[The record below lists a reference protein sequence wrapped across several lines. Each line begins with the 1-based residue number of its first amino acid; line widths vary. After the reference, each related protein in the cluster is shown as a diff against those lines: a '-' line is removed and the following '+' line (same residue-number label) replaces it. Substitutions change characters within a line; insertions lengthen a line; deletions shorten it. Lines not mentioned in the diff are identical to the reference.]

1 MNAIDF
7 DGMNTRCFEYGNLRI
22 AVRSHDEASLV
33 WLEEFSCPAF
43 RPIDCDHPDW
53 TVTLERDSP
62 LYGALIQRLP
72 LTNPDSVDFFTLDG
86 SFQQHELLES
96 DGHCLIAYDR
106 DNSVFYIIDKIN
118 CVVRILAEAVGRF
131 CRMPLARVLREL
143 GTIHCLSAGHLHC
156 HAAAF
161 VLGDQAIALAGVKR
175 SGKTSTLVHSLLQPS
190 TRFITNDRLFVQYDH
205 DRLLIRG
212 MPTILKVRSKSLDL
226 LPEFGMRF
234 RSYPYRYRFTLE
246 ESECD
251 VSEWRK
257 TMFGK
262 SDLVA
267 RM

>member
-96 DGHCLIAYDR
+96 DGHIFRNAMLIVIAGFP
-106 DNSVFYIIDKIN
+106 SAFIS
-118 CVVRILAEAVGRF
+118 ILF
-131 CRMPLARVLREL
+131 
-143 GTIHCLSAGHLHC
+143 AGS
-156 HAAAF
+156 
-161 VLGDQAIALAGVKR
+161 I
-175 SGKTSTLVHSLLQPS
+175 
-190 TRFITNDRLFVQYDH
+190 FIEILF
-205 DRLLIRG
+205 
-212 MPTILKVRSKSLDL
+212 SLDGMGL
-226 LPEFGMRF
+226 LGYE
-234 RSYPYRYRFTLE
+234 
-246 ESECD
+246 
-251 VSEWRK
+251 
-257 TMFGK
+257 
-262 SDLVA
+262 A
-267 RM
+267 